1 MSGGVCRL
9 GSLFICLAAAT
20 VAAIDLDISPAD
32 IEAALK
38 LARGPESARAAFHAR
53 YVFASNHP
61 TVERIEVV
69 TEWRRVVL
77 LAESRIAG
85 GDHLFA
91 HGSRAASEALRPW
104 RGRVSVIAR
113 LRFHPQNTYVMAP
126 PIDLSVRDNSGD
138 VPRLDLRT
146 ETMLALSSG
155 IPGERLPVVGAVAE
169 AMFGAAAIGQATRTV
184 VVRMDGAEVS
194 RLAIDFS
201 RFE

>member
-1 MSGGVCRL
+1 MSGAGRL
-9 GSLFICLAAAT
+9 GSLFLVLAAAT

-38 LARGPESARAAFHAR
+38 VARAPESTRAAFHAR

-61 TVERIEVV
+61 AVERIEVV
-69 TEWRRVVL
+69 TESRRVVL
-77 LAESRIAG
+77 IAESRIAG

-91 HGSRAASEALRPW
+91 HGSRAVSEALRPW

-126 PIDLSVRDNSGD
+126 SIDLVLRDNSGE

-146 ETMLALSSG
+146 ETLLALSSG
-155 IPGERLPVVGAVAE
+155 VPGERLPVVGAVTE
-169 AMFGAAAIGQATRTV
+169 AIFGSAVIGQTTRTV
-184 VVRMDGAEVS
+184 VVRMDGAEVT

-201 RFE
+201 RVE